1 MINLNLQ
8 DIKGSYDAVFS
19 LGSACNP
26 ALQFQRLNLKRF
38 TSSPLDWSYSPYLS
52 DVNRLLKNNFKGF
65 MELKNMRVVND
76 KGDSIYA
83 NYANDG
89 AIIVPHKG
97 IHAPLKSYV
106 IQDTL
111 YNIFSAHDFPI
122 IVNQSW
128 LVTYPSFKKTLN
140 YRIYRFL
147 EKVKN
152 SQSVLFVRWV
162 ANYHEAVELQSTL
175 SQMTKGCFNVL
186 ILNPVEDLQEI
197 SEVNWELERVC
208 AVNVPDDPNSN
219 STWDYVLNG
228 VTLTN

>member
-38 TSSPLDWSYSPYLS
+38 TSSPLDWSYSPNLS
-52 DVNRLLKNNFKGF
+52 DVNRLLRNNFEGF

-76 KGDSIYA
+76 KGDYVYA
-83 NYANDG
+83 DYANDG
-89 AIIVPHKG
+89 AIIVPHIG
-97 IHAPLKSYV
+97 THPPPKSYV

-111 YNIFSAHDFPI
+111 YNVFSAHDFPI
-122 IVNQSW
+122 IANQSW
-128 LVTYPSFKKTLN
+128 LVKYPSFKKTLN

-152 SQSVLFVRWV
+152 GQSVLFVRWG
-162 ANYHEAVELQSTL
+162 AKYDEAVELQSIL
-175 SQMTKGCFNVL
+175 SHVVKGHFNVL
-186 ILNPVEDLQEI
+186 ILNPEEDLKKI
-197 SEVNWELERVC
+197 AELDWGLDRTCV
-208 AVNVPDDPNSN
+208 VNVPNDPNSN
-219 STWDYVLNG
+219 STWDYVLSG

>member
-38 TSSPLDWSYSPYLS
+38 TSSPLDWSYSPFLS
-52 DVNRLLKNNFKGF
+52 DVNRLFKNNFKGF

-76 KGDSIYA
+76 KGDYVYA
-83 NYANDG
+83 HDG
-89 AIIVPHKG
+89 APVVPDKE
-97 IHAPLKSYV
+97 IQIPTKSYV
-106 IQDTL
+106 IQDTV

-122 IVNQSW
+122 IGDQNW
-128 LVTYPSFKKTLN
+128 IVTYPSFKKTLN

-147 EKVKN
+147 KKVAN
-152 SQSVLFVRWV
+152 SESVLFVRWV
-162 ANYHEAVELQSTL
+162 ANYDEAVELQSIL
-175 SQMTKGCFNVL
+175 SHMVKGRFNVL
-186 ILNPVEDLQEI
+186 ILNPVEDLEEI
-197 SEVNWELERVC
+197 TEVDWELDRTCV
-208 AVNVPDDPNSN
+208 VNVPSDPNSD
-219 STWDYVLNG
+219 STWDHVLNG

>member
-1 MINLNLQ
+1 MNNLNLQ

-76 KGDSIYA
+76 KGDYVYA
-83 NYANDG
+83 HDG
-89 AIIVPHKG
+89 APVVPDKE
-97 IHAPLKSYV
+97 IQIPTKSYV

-122 IVNQSW
+122 IANQSW
-128 LVTYPSFKKTLN
+128 IVTYPSFKKTLN

-147 EKVKN
+147 KKVAN
-152 SQSVLFVRWV
+152 SESVLFVRWV
-162 ANYHEAVELQSTL
+162 ANYNEAVELQSIL
-175 SQMTKGCFNVL
+175 SHMVKGRFNVL
-186 ILNPVEDLQEI
+186 ILNPVEDLKEI
-197 SEVNWELERVC
+197 NEVDWGLDRTCV
-208 AVNVPDDPNSN
+208 VNVPNDPNSD
-219 STWDYVLNG
+219 STWDHVLNG

>member
-1 MINLNLQ
+1 MNNLNLQ

-26 ALQFQRLNLKRF
+26 ALQFQRLNLRRL
-38 TSSPLDWSYSPYLS
+38 TSSPLDWSYSPFLS
-52 DVNRLLKNNFKGF
+52 DVNRLLKNSFKGF

-76 KGDSIYA
+76 KGDYVYA
-83 NYANDG
+83 HDG
-89 AIIVPHKG
+89 APVVPDKE
-97 IHAPLKSYV
+97 IQIPTKSYV

-122 IVNQSW
+122 IANQSW

-147 EKVKN
+147 KKVAN
-152 SQSVLFVRWV
+152 SESVLFVRWV
-162 ANYHEAVELQSTL
+162 ANYNEAVELQSIL
-175 SQMTKGCFNVL
+175 SHMVKGRFNVL
-186 ILNPVEDLQEI
+186 ILNPVEYLEEI
-197 SEVNWELERVC
+197 TEVDWGLDRTCV
-208 AVNVPDDPNSN
+208 VNVPSDPNSD
-219 STWDYVLNG
+219 STWDHVLNG

>member
-1 MINLNLQ
+1 MNNLNLQ

-97 IHAPLKSYV
+97 IHAPPKSYV

-152 SQSVLFVRWV
+152 SQSVLFVR
-162 ANYHEAVELQSTL
+162 
-175 SQMTKGCFNVL
+175 FNIL
-186 ILNPVEDLQEI
+186 ILNPVEELQEI
-197 SEVNWELERVC
+197 SEVNWELDRVC

-219 STWDYVLNG
+219 STWDYVLKG

>member
-38 TSSPLDWSYSPYLS
+38 TSSPLDWSYSPFLS
-52 DVNRLLKNNFKGF
+52 DVNRLFKNNFKGF

-76 KGDSIYA
+76 KGDYVYA
-83 NYANDG
+83 HDG
-89 AIIVPHKG
+89 APVVPDKE
-97 IHAPLKSYV
+97 IQIPTKSYV
-106 IQDTL
+106 IQDTV

-122 IVNQSW
+122 IGDQSW
-128 LVTYPSFKKTLN
+128 IVTYPSFKKTLN

-147 EKVKN
+147 KKVAN
-152 SQSVLFVRWV
+152 SESVLFVRWV
-162 ANYHEAVELQSTL
+162 ANYDEAVELQSIL
-175 SQMTKGCFNVL
+175 SHMVKGCFNVL
-186 ILNPVEDLQEI
+186 ILNPVEDLEEI
-197 SEVNWELERVC
+197 IEVEWELDRTCV
-208 AVNVPDDPNSN
+208 VNVPSDPNSD
-219 STWDYVLNG
+219 STWDHVLNG

>member
-52 DVNRLLKNNFKGF
+52 DVNRLLKNNFEGF
-65 MELKNMRVVND
+65 MELKNMRVIND
-76 KGDSIYA
+76 KGDYVYA
-83 NYANDG
+83 HDG
-89 AIIVPHKG
+89 VPVVPDEE
-97 IHAPLKSYV
+97 IQIPTKSYV
-106 IQDTL
+106 IQDTV

-122 IVNQSW
+122 IANQSW
-128 LVTYPSFKKTLN
+128 IVTYPSFKKTLN

-152 SQSVLFVRWV
+152 SQSVLFVRWAADYDEV
-162 ANYHEAVELQSTL
+162 VDLQSTL
-175 SQMTKGCFNVL
+175 SQMTKGRFNVL

-197 SEVNWELERVC
+197 SEVNWELDRVC
-208 AVNVPDDPNSN
+208 AVNVPNDPNSN

>member
-1 MINLNLQ
+1 MNLQ

-26 ALQFQRLNLKRF
+26 ALQFQRLNLRRL
-38 TSSPLDWSYSPYLS
+38 TSSPLDWSYSPFLS
-52 DVNRLLKNNFKGF
+52 DVNRLLKNSFKGF

-76 KGDSIYA
+76 KGDYVYA
-83 NYANDG
+83 HDG
-89 AIIVPHKG
+89 APVVPDKE
-97 IHAPLKSYV
+97 IQIPTKSYV

-122 IVNQSW
+122 IANQSW

-147 EKVKN
+147 KKVAN
-152 SQSVLFVRWV
+152 SESVLFVRWV
-162 ANYHEAVELQSTL
+162 ANYNEAVELQSIL
-175 SQMTKGCFNVL
+175 SHMVKGRFNVL
-186 ILNPVEDLQEI
+186 ILNPVEYLEEI
-197 SEVNWELERVC
+197 TEVDWGLDRTCV
-208 AVNVPDDPNSN
+208 VNVPSDPNSD
-219 STWDYVLNG
+219 STWDHVLNG

>member
-1 MINLNLQ
+1 MNLQ

-26 ALQFQRLNLKRF
+26 ALQFQRLNLRRL
-38 TSSPLDWSYSPYLS
+38 TSSPLDWSYSPFLS
-52 DVNRLLKNNFKGF
+52 DVNRLLKNSFKGF

-76 KGDSIYA
+76 KGDYVYA
-83 NYANDG
+83 HDG
-89 AIIVPHKG
+89 APVVPDKE
-97 IHAPLKSYV
+97 IQIPTKSYV

-122 IVNQSW
+122 IANQSW

-147 EKVKN
+147 KKVAN
-152 SQSVLFVRWV
+152 SESVLFVRWV
-162 ANYHEAVELQSTL
+162 ANYNEAVELQSIL
-175 SQMTKGCFNVL
+175 SHMVKGRFNVL
-186 ILNPVEDLQEI
+186 ILNPVEDLEEI
-197 SEVNWELERVC
+197 TEVDWGLDRTCV
-208 AVNVPDDPNSN
+208 VNVPSDPNSD
-219 STWDYVLNG
+219 STWDHVLNG